1 MARGRVKPTWRDA
14 RRTIAGAA
22 RASPQGRR
30 RKSFE
35 QSPLSPTEWAE
46 LKLLRKY
53 KAWTTRFDVYLGGTV
68 AICAPG
74 ADRSSVSR
82 AYNSRAIA

>member
-30 RKSFE
+30 KKSFE

-53 KAWTTRFDVYLGGTV
+53 KAWTD
-68 AICAPG
+68 
-74 ADRSSVSR
+74 SV
-82 AYNSRAIA
+82 